1 MTRVGCSEGLNHP
14 FSPSAPQLL
23 NLSAV
28 EACVALDQRCL
39 GGFWSETQWQQE
51 LGQPQQRLCLG
62 SFEARSSELLG
73 VCCGWVVADEL
84 QLMLMLVDPRCRRSG
99 VATVLLK
106 ELLELAKERR
116 CKQAT
121 LEVAA
126 SNAAALALYRRLGFS
141 TLGKRRRYYRNG
153 DDALLQWLDLSIV
166 KARTDNRPD

>member
-1 MTRVGCSEGLNHP
+1 
-14 FSPSAPQLL
+14 
-23 NLSAV
+23 
-28 EACVALDQRCL
+28 
-39 GGFWSETQWQQE
+39 
-51 LGQPQQRLCLG
+51 
-62 SFEARSSELLG
+62 
-73 VCCGWVVADEL
+73 
-84 QLMLMLVDPRCRRSG
+84 MLMLVDPRCRRSG

-166 KARTDNRPD
+166 KTRTDNRPD